1 MLANRLSVTTYFNYR
16 KEGHKSYACPKP
28 HKARVI
34 HKINNNKLDTTD
46 YIDNKLGKEEA

>member
-1 MLANRLSVTTYFNYR
+1 MLANRLPTATCFNCG

-28 HKARVI
+28 QKARVI
-34 HKINNNKLDTTD
+34 HKINNNNLGVTD

>member
-1 MLANRLSVTTYFNYR
+1 MLANRLPTATCFNYR

-28 HKARVI
+28 QKARVI
-34 HKINNNKLDTTD
+34 HKINNNNLGVTD

>member
-16 KEGHKSYACPKP
+16 KEGHKSYTCPKLQ
-28 HKARVI
+28 KARVI
-34 HKINNNKLDTTD
+34 YKINNNNLGVTD